1 MMPREPVPQVWVV
14 DDDAALGRSVVFL
27 AQSAGWTARAY
38 TSPEAFLADVDRA
51 CPGCAVLDVRMP
63 RMSGLELMQAMRSA
77 GIALPVIFITG
88 HGDVALAVEAMKQGA
103 RDFLEKPFRDQAL
116 LDAIA
121 AAVRASEAQLASA
134 GRREEIERRY
144 ALLTPREREVARR
157 VARGMPNKVIAR
169 ELAISDRTVQVHR
182 THVLEKMGVHSA
194 AELANLLPGEPPG

>member
-1 MMPREPVPQVWVV
+1 
-14 DDDAALGRSVVFL
+14 
-27 AQSAGWTARAY
+27 
-38 TSPEAFLADVDRA
+38 
-51 CPGCAVLDVRMP
+51 
-63 RMSGLELMQAMRSA
+63 
-77 GIALPVIFITG
+77 
-88 HGDVALAVEAMKQGA
+88 
-103 RDFLEKPFRDQAL
+103 
-116 LDAIA
+116 
-121 AAVRASEAQLASA
+121 VRASEAQLAAA